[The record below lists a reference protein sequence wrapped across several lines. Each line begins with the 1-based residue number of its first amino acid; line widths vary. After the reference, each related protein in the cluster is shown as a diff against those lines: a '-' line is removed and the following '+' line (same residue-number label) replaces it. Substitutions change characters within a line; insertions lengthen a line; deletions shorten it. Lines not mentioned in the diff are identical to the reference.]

1 MTRDANTAFRTEL
14 AAARTAEDAGDFP
27 LAKHHLER
35 AHILGQ
41 RRYLTHI
48 HSHYRMLRLAM
59 KQSDGKEIRG
69 QLTRLIGAGP
79 FHLVGWVPLGNTGGA
94 DVSPVRPM
102 PLPADIKPYFDG
114 DSRSSGL
121 IARAVLVAAL
131 GAAYL
136 LFRNQG

>member
-1 MTRDANTAFRTEL
+1 MALDVAKAFRNEL
-14 AAARTAEDAGDFP
+14 ALATTAEAEGDVA

-41 RRYLTHI
+41 RRYLSHI
-48 HSHYRMLRLAM
+48 ESHYRMLRLAM

-94 DVSPVRPM
+94 DVSPVQPM
-102 PLPADIKPYFDG
+102 PLPADIQPYFAG
-114 DSRSSGL
+114 DSLRKGL
-121 IARAVLVAAL
+121 LLRVIVLAML

-136 LFRNQG
+136 LYLR